1 MPALFIIGIFGTV
14 YSMSLDIHR
23 HSSHL
28 AVIAPVAHIP
38 DHLFCEAI
46 VRKRTMT
53 ERSRDIELA
62 EIEREERE
70 SLLDESKP
78 AVAAVK
84 KPDASTAEPTL
95 LQTALDFLLCFGSL
109 QGSYIVWGMMQE
121 LIMDTHFNPT
131 PMTPSGHF
139 PSATFCVFSNRFLA
153 IIVSAI
159 ACWLTH
165 GTTKSAAPLLSFTPA
180 AISNTMS
187 SWAQYQ
193 ALDFVSFALQTIF
206 KSTKIIPVMLMG
218 TVLKGTVYSKLE
230 YIEAVGI
237 TIGIIIF
244 SMSKSNFMSNSW
256 TNEVIGFLL
265 LSLYVLADSFTS
277 QWQSKIYKDYGKI
290 DHFQMMFGINVSS
303 IIITSV

>member
-1 MPALFIIGIFGTV
+1 
-14 YSMSLDIHR
+14 
-23 HSSHL
+23 
-28 AVIAPVAHIP
+28 
-38 DHLFCEAI
+38 
-46 VRKRTMT
+46 MT

-70 SLLDESKP
+70 ALLEENKP
-78 AVAAVK
+78 TAEVK
-84 KPDASTAEPTL
+84 KPDPAAAAEPTL
-95 LQTALDFLLCFGSL
+95 LQTTLDFLLCFGSL
-109 QGSYIVWGMMQE
+109 QGSYIIWGMMQE
-121 LIMDTHFNPT
+121 LIMDTHFEPT

-159 ACWLTH
+159 ACWTFH
-165 GTTKSAAPLLSFTPA
+165 GTTTSAAPLLSFTPA

-244 SMSKSNFMSNSW
+244 SMSKGNFASNSW
-256 TNEVIGFLL
+256 TNEVIGFVL
-265 LSLYVLADSFTS
+265 LSVYVLADSFTS

-303 IIITSV
+303 IIITTV